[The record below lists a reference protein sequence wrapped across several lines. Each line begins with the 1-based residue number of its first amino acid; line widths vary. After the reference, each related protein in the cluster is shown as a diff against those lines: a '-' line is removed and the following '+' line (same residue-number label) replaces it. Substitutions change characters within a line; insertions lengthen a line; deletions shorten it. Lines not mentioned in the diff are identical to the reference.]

1 MKKYLAFGKYYF
13 KDQISSILDFI
24 GPMVSYIIHIF
35 VLSQLFDFIF
45 ANKVVDG
52 FSKNDLVWYVIFAEI
67 FMYSFHYAYRLIA
80 QSLRNG
86 DIAYNLSKPY
96 NFMIRIIS
104 EQLSTL
110 PRSALYAIIGII
122 LGNII
127 AGPLNIVWYN
137 IPFIILIFILGLIV
151 LLLLNLIVGVLALWL
166 GNDVSSVWLIVSKF
180 MLILIFTPLDF
191 FPKVVQSVV
200 KFIPTTHI
208 TYTPSELLVHF
219 SYSNFANAFI
229 YEIYSLILLGILCY
243 IIYKKGV
250 KKLNV
255 TGI

>member
-13 KDQISSILDFI
+13 KNQISSILDFI
-24 GPMVSYIIHIF
+24 GPMFSYIIHIF
-35 VLSQLFDFIF
+35 VLNQLFDFIF
-45 ANKVVDG
+45 ANKIVDG

-80 QSLRNG
+80 ASIQNG

-96 NFMIRIIS
+96 NFMLRIIS

-110 PRSALYAIIGII
+110 PRTAIYGIIGII
-122 LGNII
+122 LGTII

-137 IPFIILIFILGLIV
+137 IPLVLFIFILGLIV
-151 LLLLNLIVGVLALWL
+151 LLLLNLIVGVLALWI
-166 GNDVSSVWLIVSKF
+166 GKDVSSVWLIVSKF
-180 MLILIFTPLDF
+180 MLLLIFTPLDF
-191 FPKVVQSVV
+191 FPKIVQNIA

-208 TYTPSELLVHF
+208 TYTPNELLVHF
-219 SYSNFANAFI
+219 SYSNFANALI
-229 YEIYSLILLGILCY
+229 YEVYSVILLGILCY
-243 IIYKKGV
+243 IIYRKGV